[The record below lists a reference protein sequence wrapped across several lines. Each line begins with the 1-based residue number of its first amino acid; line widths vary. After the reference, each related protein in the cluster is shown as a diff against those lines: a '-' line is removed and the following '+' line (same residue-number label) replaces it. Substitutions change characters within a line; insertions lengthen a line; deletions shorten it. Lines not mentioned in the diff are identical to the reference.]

1 MKSLR
6 FFCRLLAVLTICFP
20 FAAMAA
26 SVNSPVCSVSMSS
39 QPSSD
44 LFNISGNKYKPDSSI
59 GQVTLT
65 YKINCPNNDKHIIS
79 IEKSNVDSKK
89 NNTLFANSSRN
100 FLLKLKNKNS
110 DDNGAITKINS
121 TDGYVIVV
129 SSKHSTVVNTFD
141 IELNNLASELGKGS
155 YGVTTINLLPSPYD
169 KASIQIKNTAPTCQV
184 ELTSSQNISFGKN
197 IAYNNISSTPSQTI
211 TFTSYCSWG
220 GILDISPH
228 LAFTTANKVV
238 DKSTI
243 VANIK
248 GRPSYVGVKITPNFK
263 LDSSIW
269 FSHDISKSNFTINGN
284 NKYVPDSSLWHK
296 IFSGAHSYDMTAQLV
311 PVPEYIHNQF
321 GTFHA
326 DLTITATSY

>member
-6 FFCRLLAVLTICFP
+6 FLCRLLTASPLCFP

-39 QPSSD
+39 QLSSD
-44 LFNISGNKYKPDSSI
+44 LFNISGHKYKPDSSI

-89 NNTLFANSSRN
+89 NNTLFADSNHN
-100 FLLKLKNKNS
+100 FLLKLKNS
-110 DDNGAITKINS
+110 DNDNNGITTINS
-121 TDGYVIVV
+121 TNGYVIAV
-129 SSKHSTVVNTFD
+129 SRQHSTVVNTFD
-141 IELNNLASELGKGS
+141 IELNHSASELGNGS
-155 YGVTTINLLPSPYD
+155 YGLKTIHLLPSPYEQ
-169 KASIQIKNTAPTCQV
+169 ASIKIKNTAPTCHV

-197 IAYNNISSTPSQTI
+197 IAYNNIRSAPSQTI

-228 LAFTTANKVV
+228 LSFTTANKVV

-269 FSHDISKSNFTINGN
+269 FSHVISKSNFTINGN
-284 NKYVPDSSLWHK
+284 HKYVPDSSFWHK
-296 IFSGAHSYDMTAQLV
+296 IFSGTHSYDMTAQLV
-311 PVPEYIHNQF
+311 PVPEYIHNRF